1 MLTLAAEPVAKAA
14 DFVGEAEAYAMLARA
29 GLVPPKHAL
38 VGDSLAEF
46 CPDEPVVLKGLG
58 EELWHKSELGAV
70 KFMPFRPT
78 DVSVAAEAMRA
89 RIEAAG
95 HRWLGGLVCERIARV
110 KTEGLPV
117 EGFIS
122 LSRGEAG
129 WVVLCGFG
137 GLPADALAKLAPP
150 LRWPL
155 MVTSAATALA
165 ELKGHLLGQIW
176 LGQLRGSQVL
186 TAEPQLRALL
196 EAIWRLAEIAE
207 TEGLA
212 LLELNPVVPDAD
224 GCIRPLDAVGRRE
237 TPRGQR
243 LPPPGDFLDALRAPR
258 RVALA
263 GVSAKASG
271 LGFTVLENLRRC
283 PSLTGRITL
292 IKPGCTELLGLPCVA
307 DVAALRADPVDLL
320 LLALPAPIA
329 AKTLGH
335 LIDQGGGARVVGLV
349 CGGIGDGAD
358 HDDFGRELAEK
369 LRIARAAGDWTPVV
383 LGPNFLGHWVPAA
396 GLDTSFISTQ
406 RLAPPEAAGGGLV
419 LLAQS
424 GAFLLSRRSR
434 APWLRFG
441 MGVALGN
448 QMDAALPDFLHA
460 LADDPACT
468 AVGAYVEGFGPGLL
482 LETARAV
489 QRLRA
494 RGVPVLLHRGG
505 HTAGGQ
511 AAAASHT
518 GAMAGDWELERAL
531 LERAGVHL
539 ADSIAAFDAALEW
552 LASGLRLPPGP
563 VALMTNAGCESVNGG
578 DRLNGDGLQA
588 ATLDAGAQ
596 AELETMLAAHQLLGL
611 VAPRLPLDLTPMSG
625 PDVYLAAADILL
637 GSAGVL
643 LVGMVPFAPLVE
655 IDPAGA
661 DRMAGELVRLRRKH
675 EKPVAVIVDAGAD
688 YDAHRARFRR
698 AGLPVFDRVETALLG
713 LRVLA

>member
-1 MLTLAAEPVAKAA
+1 MLTLTAEPDATVA
-14 DFVGEAEAYAMLARA
+14 DFVGEAEAYALLARA
-29 GLVPPKHAL
+29 GLPPPKHAL
-38 VGDSLAEF
+38 VGESLAEF
-46 CPDEPVVLKGLG
+46 CRDEPVVLKGLG

-78 DVSVAAEAMRA
+78 DVILAAEAMRT
-89 RIEAAG
+89 RIESAG
-95 HRWLGGLVCERIARV
+95 HRWLGGLVCERIARA

-155 MVTSAATALA
+155 MGTSAATALA
-165 ELKGHLLGQIW
+165 EMKGHLLGQIW
-176 LGQLRGSQVL
+176 LGQLRGSQAL
-186 TAEPQLRALL
+186 TTEPQLRALL
-196 EAIWRLAEIAE
+196 EAIWRLADIAE
-207 TEGLA
+207 AEGMT

-237 TPRGQR
+237 SPRAAR
-243 LPPPGDFLDALRAPR
+243 LPPPGEFLEALRAPR

-283 PSLTGRITL
+283 PSLAGRITL
-292 IKPGCTELLGLPCVA
+292 IKPGCTQLQGLPCVA
-307 DVAALRADPVDLL
+307 DVAALKTDPVDLL

-329 AKTLGH
+329 AQTLND

-358 HDDFGRELAEK
+358 HEELGGELAEK
-369 LRIARAAGDWTPVV
+369 LRHARAAGAWTPVV
-383 LGPNFLGHWVPAA
+383 LGPNFLGHWVPAT

-441 MGVALGN
+441 LGVALGN

-539 ADSIAAFDAALEW
+539 AESIAAFDAALEW

-688 YDAHRARFRR
+688 YDAHRARFRA

>member
-1 MLTLAAEPVAKAA
+1 MLTLDPAPVVKATN
-14 DFVGEAEAYAMLARA
+14 FVGEAEAYALLARA
-29 GLVPPKHAL
+29 GLFPPRHAL

-46 CPDEPVVLKGLG
+46 AVGEPVVLKGLG
-58 EELWHKSELGAV
+58 EELWHKSELDAV
-70 KFMPFRPT
+70 QFMPFRPT
-78 DVSVAAEAMRA
+78 EVIVAAEAMRR

-95 HRWLGGLVCERIARV
+95 HRWLGGLVCERIAKA

-137 GLPADALAKLAPP
+137 GLPAEALAQLAPP

-155 MVTSAATALA
+155 VVTSAATALA
-165 ELKGHLLGQIW
+165 ELQNHLLGRIW
-176 LGQLRGSQVL
+176 LGQLRGSHAL
-186 TAEPQLRALL
+186 TTESQLRAML
-196 EAIWRLAEIAE
+196 EAIWRLAAVAE
-207 TEGLA
+207 GEGLT

-224 GCIRPLDAVGRRE
+224 GWIRPLDAVGRRE
-237 TPRGQR
+237 LPRATR
-243 LPPPGDFLDALRAPR
+243 LAPPPDFLDALRAPR

-283 PSLTGRITL
+283 PALAGRITL
-292 IKPGCTELLGLPCVA
+292 IKPGCVELQGLPCVA
-307 DVAALRADPVDLL
+307 DVAALKADPVDLL

-329 AKTLGH
+329 AKTLGD
-335 LIDQGGGARVVGLV
+335 LIDQGGGARVVALV

-358 HDDFGRELAEK
+358 HGDFGRELAAK
-369 LRIARAAGDWTPVV
+369 LQHVRAVGEWTPVV

-406 RLAPPEAAGGGLV
+406 RLAPPEPAGGGLV

-441 MGVALGN
+441 LGVALGN

-482 LETARAV
+482 LETAQAV

-505 HTAGGQ
+505 FTTGGQ

-518 GAMAGDWELERAL
+518 GAMAGDWALERAL
-531 LERAGVHL
+531 LERAGVCF

-552 LASGLRLPPGP
+552 LASGLTPPPGP

-588 ATLDAGAQ
+588 ATLDAPAQ
-596 AELETMLAAHQLLGL
+596 TKLEVMLASHQLLGL

-625 PDVYLAAADILL
+625 PDVYLAAADVLL
-637 GSAGVL
+637 GAAGVL
-643 LVGMVPFAPLVE
+643 LVGLVPFAPLVE
-655 IDPAGA
+655 TDPAGA
-661 DRMAGELVRLRRKH
+661 DRMAKALADLRTKH
-675 EKPVAVIVDAGAD
+675 GKPVAVIVDAGAD
-688 YDAHRARFRR
+688 YDAYRARFRQV
-698 AGLPVFDRVETALLG
+698 GLPVFDRVEAALLG

>member
-1 MLTLAAEPVAKAA
+1 MLTLAAEPVAKVA
-14 DFVGEAEAYAMLARA
+14 DFVGEAEAYALLARA
-29 GLVPPKHAL
+29 GLPPPKHAL
-38 VGDSLAEF
+38 VGESLAGF
-46 CPDEPVVLKGLG
+46 YPDEPVVLKGLG

-70 KFMPFRPT
+70 RFMPFRPT
-78 DVSVAAEAMRA
+78 EVIVAAKSMRA
-89 RIEAAG
+89 QIEAAG
-95 HRWLGGLVCERIARV
+95 HRWLGGLVCERITKA
-110 KTEGLPV
+110 KTDGLPV

-129 WVVLCGFG
+129 WVGLCGFG
-137 GLPADALAKLAPP
+137 GLPAEALAKLVPP

-155 MVTSAATALA
+155 MVTSTATALA
-165 ELKGHLLGQIW
+165 ELKEHLLGQIW
-176 LGQLRGSQVL
+176 LGQLRGAQAL
-186 TAEPQLRALL
+186 TTEAQLRAML
-196 EAIWRLAEIAE
+196 EAIWRLADIAE
-207 TEGLA
+207 GEGLT

-224 GCIRPLDAVGRRE
+224 GWIRPLDAVGRRE
-237 TPRGQR
+237 PSRAAR
-243 LPPPGDFLDALRAPR
+243 LPPPGVFLDALRAPR

-283 PSLTGRITL
+283 AALAGRITL
-292 IKPGCTELLGLPCVA
+292 IKPGCAQLQGLPCVA
-307 DVAALRADPVDLL
+307 DVAALKTDPVDLL

-329 AKTLGH
+329 AKTLGD
-335 LIDQGGGARVVGLV
+335 LIDQGGGARVVALV

-358 HDDFGRELAEK
+358 HGDFGRELAEK
-369 LRIARAAGDWTPVV
+369 LQNARAAGEWTPVV
-383 LGPNFLGHWVPAA
+383 LGPNFLGHWVPAT

-406 RLAPPEAAGGGLV
+406 RLAPPDPAGGGLV

-441 MGVALGN
+441 LVVALGN

-468 AVGAYVEGFGPGLL
+468 AIGAYVEGFGSGLL

-489 QRLRA
+489 LRLRA

-518 GAMAGDWELERAL
+518 GAMAGDWALERAL
-531 LERAGVHL
+531 LERTGVHFT
-539 ADSIAAFDAALEW
+539 DSIAAFDAALEW
-552 LASGLRLPPGP
+552 LASGLTPPPGP
-563 VALMTNAGCESVNGG
+563 VALMTNAGCESVNGS

-588 ATLDAGAQ
+588 ATLDATAQ
-596 AELETMLAAHQLLGL
+596 AELGTMLASHQLLGL

-637 GSAGVL
+637 GAAGVL

-655 IDPAGA
+655 IDAAGA
-661 DRMAGELVRLRRKH
+661 ERIAAALADLRTRRGKS
-675 EKPVAVIVDAGAD
+675 VAVIVDAGAD
-688 YDAHRARFRR
+688 YDAYRARFRQV
-698 AGLPVFDRVETALLG
+698 GLPVFDRVETALLG
-713 LRVLA
+713 LRALV

>member
-1 MLTLAAEPVAKAA
+1 MLTLAAEPVAKVA
-14 DFVGEAEAYAMLARA
+14 DFVGEAEAYALLARA
-29 GLVPPKHAL
+29 GLVPPRHAL
-38 VGDSLAEF
+38 VGASLAEF
-46 CPDEPVVLKGLG
+46 AADEPVVLKGLG

-70 KFMPFRPT
+70 RFMPFRPT
-78 DVSVAAEAMRA
+78 DVIVAAEGMRA
-89 RIEAAG
+89 QIEAAG
-95 HRWLGGLVCERIARV
+95 HRWLGGLVCERIARA

-155 MVTSAATALA
+155 MVTSPATALA
-165 ELKGHLLGQIW
+165 ELKQHLLGQIW
-176 LGQLRGSQVL
+176 LGRLRGSQVL
-186 TAEPQLRALL
+186 TTESQLRALL
-196 EAIWRLAEIAE
+196 AAIWRLAEIAG

-212 LLELNPVVPDAD
+212 LLELNPIVPDAD

-237 TPRGQR
+237 TPRAAR
-243 LPPPGDFLDALRAPR
+243 LPPPGEFLDALRTPR

-283 PSLTGRITL
+283 AALTGRITL
-292 IKPGCTELLGLPCVA
+292 IKPGCTELQGLPCVS
-307 DVAALRADPVDLL
+307 DVAALKADPVDLL

-329 AKTLGH
+329 ARTLGD
-335 LIDQGGGARVVGLV
+335 LIDQGGGAQVVGLV

-358 HDDFGRELAEK
+358 HEDFGRELAEK
-369 LRIARAAGDWTPVV
+369 LQRVRAAGGWTPVV
-383 LGPNFLGHWVPAA
+383 LGPNFLGHWVPAS
-396 GLDTSFISTQ
+396 GLDTSFIATQ
-406 RLAPPEAAGGGLV
+406 RLAPPDPAGGGLV

-441 MGVALGN
+441 LGVALGN

-518 GAMAGDWELERAL
+518 GAMAGDWTLERAL
-531 LERAGVHL
+531 LDRAGVCF

-552 LASGLRLPPGP
+552 LASGLRPPPGP

-588 ATLDAGAQ
+588 ATLDATAQ
-596 AELETMLAAHQLLGL
+596 AELETLLASRQLLGL

-637 GSAGVL
+637 GAAGVL

-655 IDPAGA
+655 TDPAGA
-661 DRMAGELVRLRRKH
+661 DRMAKALAELRTKH
-675 EKPVAVIVDAGAD
+675 GKPVAVVVDAGAD
-688 YDAHRARFRR
+688 YDAYRARFRQV
-698 AGLPVFDRVETALLG
+698 GLPVFDRVETALLG
-713 LRVLA
+713 LRVLG